1 MMLFSFYFKNY
12 SKRLPKMRCF
22 FAKSDIASAEMCNFL
37 QSSQESQ
44 EGFMSLFGPLIHTG
58 ILQNA
63 GKYVSDLRL
72 EDG

>member
-1 MMLFSFYFKNY
+1 ML
-12 SKRLPKMRCF
+12 LLL
-22 FAKSDIASAEMCNFL
+22 KSDIASAEMCNFS

-44 EGFMSLFGPLIHTG
+44 EGFMSLLGPLIHAG

-63 GKYVSDLRL
+63 GKHVTDLRL